1 MPCLSLPRGDTRWDL
16 CSTQELRG
24 VFPQRK
30 ALKYPLSSALMHPPK
45 RGGGSP
51 KMSLPGDLALALQ
64 ERHIPGSPTTL
75 SGYRHPHAVG
85 LSHFSQG
92 SFGESP
98 PAGEP
103 RSLPSACPEHSV
115 PGAAQPVPP
124 ALGTPSWEPGT
135 ALGGHWGG
143 TGEALGEHW
152 EDRRS
157 SPVPHRTRT
166 VRVSRCPAD
175 AERASP
181 QPPGAPE
188 RVPGAQPPLAVP
200 PGSRRSVPRG
210 ARGLA
215 VTEPSPSRHR
225 ARLPP
230 LHPFDVRAAQVPSAP
245 QPAPL
250 RPRTPST
257 GGSAPRCSLAVASP
271 G

>member
-1 MPCLSLPRGDTRWDL
+1 MLWGCPT
-16 CSTQELRG
+16 
-24 VFPQRK
+24 FPK
-30 ALKYPLSSALMHPPK
+30 AVLASHPQL
-45 RGGGSP
+45 GSP
-51 KMSLPGDLALALQ
+51 ARCPVPARSTACPGPHSRCHQRWARRA
-64 ERHIPGSPTTL
+64 GSP
-75 SGYRHPHAVG
+75 G
-85 LSHFSQG
+85 Q
-92 SFGESP
+92 
-98 PAGEP
+98 
-103 RSLPSACPEHSV
+103 
-115 PGAAQPVPP
+115 
-124 ALGTPSWEPGT
+124 
-135 ALGGHWGG
+135 HWGG